1 LVFTKGPDVF
11 LAKADGSDPH
21 LLASTGGVPS
31 SPGFS
36 PDGSRI
42 RYSVEKANTQSIWEI
57 RADGSGAH
65 QLFSGWHSSPSECC
79 GAWTADGRYYIFT
92 AATGRENNLYAL
104 RESAGFLRSASATPA
119 QLTTGP
125 LLYSNPL
132 PSLDGKKVF
141 VVALQQRAELVRYD
155 RVSKQFVP
163 FLEGIS
169 ASDVA
174 FSRDG
179 KWVTYTTIPDNT
191 LWRSRVDGS
200 ERLQLSQSPWVA
212 TLPSWSPDGSQI
224 AYIAYQPGKPWKIFV
239 ISAQGG
245 SPEELLPQDT
255 DEVDVSWSP
264 DGKRLAFG
272 RLSRA
277 AATNDKNDI
286 ELLDLNTRQKTIL
299 PGSQGFFSPRWS
311 PDGRYIS
318 AVTLDSKHVML
329 YDFQTQAWSE
339 WLTDNDGINYGGW
352 SWDGRY
358 FVYDTFTPTSRRVKL
373 GEHHP
378 EDLFGMAGLRRY
390 LGVWGFWSGMAPDDS
405 RIFARDASTQ
415 EIYALDV
422 ELP

>member
-1 LVFTKGPDVF
+1 
-11 LAKADGSDPH
+11 
-21 LLASTGGVPS
+21 
-31 SPGFS
+31 
-36 PDGSRI
+36 
-42 RYSVEKANTQSIWEI
+42 
-57 RADGSGAH
+57 
-65 QLFSGWHSSPSECC
+65 
-79 GAWTADGRYYIFT
+79 
-92 AATGRENNLYAL
+92 
-104 RESAGFLRSASATPA
+104 
-119 QLTTGP
+119 
-125 LLYSNPL
+125 
-132 PSLDGKKVF
+132 
-141 VVALQQRAELVRYD
+141 
-155 RVSKQFVP
+155 
-163 FLEGIS
+163 
-169 ASDVA
+169 
-174 FSRDG
+174 
-179 KWVTYTTIPDNT
+179 
-191 LWRSRVDGS
+191 VDGS

-358 FVYDTFTPTSRRVKL
+358 FVYDTLTPTSRRVKL

-378 EDLFGMAGLRRY
+378 EDLFTMAGLRRY

-422 ELP
+422 DLP